1 MEKTP
6 HFEKQRK
13 TVADLVDAFLRQYFG
28 YSPESVKVLM
38 DQELVVVRVDKF
50 LSPAEVKMGEGKRA
64 ARLLHEMYSKLFDQ
78 VKASLEA
85 QIEKI
90 MSKDVMSSQINISIE
105 SELCVMNFFLS
116 RKSRRERSQMGLLT
130 APRDKE

>member
-1 MEKTP
+1 MEKTS

-13 TVADLVDAFLRQYFG
+13 AVADVTDAFLRQNFG

-50 LSPAEVKMGEGKRA
+50 LSPAEVKMGLGKRDT
-64 ARLLHEMYSKLFDQ
+64 RLLHDMYSKLFDR
-78 VKASLEA
+78 VKASLVA
-85 QIEKI
+85 QIEHATLKH
-90 MSKDVMSSQINISIE
+90 VMSSQININLE

-116 RKSRRERSQMGLLT
+116 PKPKMERPQLALLKTPRE
-130 APRDKE
+130 EE